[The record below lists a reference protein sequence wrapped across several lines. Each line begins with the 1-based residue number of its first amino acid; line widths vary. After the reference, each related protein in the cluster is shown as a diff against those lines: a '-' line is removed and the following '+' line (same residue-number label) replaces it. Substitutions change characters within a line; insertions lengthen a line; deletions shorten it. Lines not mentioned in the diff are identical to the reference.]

1 MPQLAKP
8 ATTVAAIHPLLA
20 ARWSPRSFDVEHRL
34 SDDNLLALLEAARW
48 APSGGNV
55 QPARF
60 LVGRRG
66 DETFAAIT
74 AALSPDNAVWAPDAA
89 ALIVAVADTVL
100 PDGSPNPRA
109 AYDVGQ
115 AVAHLTIEAE
125 HRDLATHQMSGFD
138 AEALASALGVPD
150 GFVLVS
156 VTAVGRRDLAQRL
169 PERLAERE
177 RAARTRRPLDEM
189 AFRTW
194 GEPIRTT
201 APVRR
206 AG

>member
-8 ATTVAAIHPLLA
+8 ATTMAAIHPLLA
-20 ARWSPRSFDVEHRL
+20 KRWSPRSFDVEHRL

-48 APSGGNV
+48 APSGGNA

-66 DETFAAIT
+66 DATFTAIA
-74 AALSPDNAVWAPDAA
+74 AALSPNNSIWAPDAS
-89 ALIVAVADTVL
+89 ALIVAVAETAL
-100 PDGSPNPRA
+100 ADGSPNPWA
-109 AYDVGQ
+109 TYDVGQ

-138 AEALASALGVPD
+138 AAAVADALGVPD
-150 GFVLVS
+150 GFLIVS
-156 VTAVGRRDLAQRL
+156 VVAVGRRDLANRL
-169 PERLAERE
+169 PEMLAERE

-189 AFRTW
+189 AMRAW
-194 GEPIRTT
+194 GEPIERT